1 MAVAML
7 ALVLLV
13 TILALFNIV
22 AKRLK
27 LAGSVDPIAVCA
39 DADPDPDP
47 VMTRNPTPVD
57 V

>member
-22 AKRLK
+22 ANRLK